1 MRDALSRKYGQI
13 WSSDELRARYEVL
26 GFMAPL
32 VVVRDR
38 LTGQKGSLEFRRIAS
53 DFPVPESANPR
64 IYKFAEVV
72 LSGPL

>member
-26 GFMAPL
+26 GFMARL

-38 LTGQKGSLEFRRIAS
+38 LTGQKGSLEF
-53 DFPVPESANPR
+53 PANRFGFSRARKREPQD
-64 IYKFAEVV
+64 I
-72 LSGPL
+72 